1 MSDVELSLETTVR
14 DLETVTAE
22 IKRLRDAVVDHRNAT
37 LGLEAVANSLG
48 ELTRQLPSLPREI
61 QSQFSGVSQL
71 VSSLE
76 AALRPAGTL
85 ENTIKNLVAS
95 NEGLQQQLLSERDVF
110 RSELQAFRE
119 DAAALRVLVSEL
131 HAKTQ
136 SDLAGVH
143 GSVLDR
149 AKSID
154 LAALAA
160 TTQELSQRHMERSE
174 AQERDSEAIKARLA
188 KLTGLA
194 RRGFLAILRGQDAP
208 PEPI

>member
-1 MSDVELSLETTVR
+1 MNDVEHSLETTVR
-14 DLETVTAE
+14 NLETVTAE
-22 IKRLRDAVVDHRNAT
+22 IGRLRDAVADHRSAA
-37 LGLEAVANSLG
+37 LGLEAVSNSLA
-48 ELTRQLPSLPREI
+48 ELTQQLPSLPREVK
-61 QSQFSGVSQL
+61 SQFSGVSQL

-76 AALRPAGTL
+76 AALRPAGAL
-85 ENTIKNLVAS
+85 ESTINSLVAS
-95 NEGLQQQLLSERDVF
+95 NEGLLQELLSERKAF

-119 DAAALRVLVSEL
+119 DAAALRALVSEL

-143 GSVLDR
+143 NSVLDR
-149 AKSID
+149 AKSVD

-160 TTQELSQRHMERSE
+160 TTQELSHRQAERYE
-174 AQERDSEAIKARLA
+174 AQERETDAIKTRLA

-208 PEPI
+208 PESF